1 MSNYYTTERKPLK
14 QYTKVL
20 YWFGHPFAVVSA
32 MAIGHQTNLGTM
44 MTNG

>member
-20 YWFGHPFAVVSA
+20 YWFGHPFAVASET
-32 MAIGHQTNLGTM
+32 AIGHQTNLGITRIS
-44 MTNG
+44 G